1 MFQMN
6 DFALTLS
13 QVLLRDKRT
22 HESSQAS
29 MQEPKWQGAAFIA
42 GTSLLVAICFT
53 GLFLL

>member
-29 MQEPKWQGAAFIA
+29 MQELKWQGAAFIA